1 MAEKLAHRGPDDAG
15 VWIDAESGVA
25 LGHRRLTVVDLSSAE
40 NGGDK
45 LYQRAL
51 IRTHGPSWRIEAPM
65 TPAFGL
71 MLKVASRWGIV
82 G

>member
-45 LYQRAL
+45 LVHGRGGISQPRA
-51 IRTHGPSWRIEAPM
+51 E
-65 TPAFGL
+65 
-71 MLKVASRWGIV
+71 
-82 G
+82 